1 MMCIGGMSAWVVS
14 QHTTLMKIAHG
25 MNEMKSCDMFFFYFH
40 FCSCSL
46 CVCFGV
52 SHHRLRRKLFIFLL
66 VGLVLHTAILFIR
79 MQWTH
84 GREITR
90 QNILNSL
97 FSPSG
102 SRAHVCV
109 WVRMLCFLFSLFFYS
124 VSIEKFPTNW
134 STTNEHVRKMLFRTK
149 LVCWG
154 FSMLCYPRFF
164 RSWPIKLNVWD
175 NLASVIYY
183 YYYALIYSICVI
195 FSHILNL
202 SFEKPGTNSPN
213 GAAYHI

>member
-52 SHHRLRRKLFIFLL
+52 SRHRLRRKLFIFLF
-66 VGLVLHTAILFIR
+66 VAFVLHTTILFIR

-97 FSPSG
+97 FSLSG

-109 WVRMLCFLFSLFFYS
+109 CELECYVFCFRYFFILFQSKNFPQIGAQQMNMFAKCSFAQNWFVEVFRCYVIPVFFA
-124 VSIEKFPTNW
+124 
-134 STTNEHVRKMLFRTK
+134 R
-149 LVCWG
+149 G
-154 FSMLCYPRFF
+154 Q
-164 RSWPIKLNVWD
+164 
-175 NLASVIYY
+175 
-183 YYYALIYSICVI
+183 
-195 FSHILNL
+195 
-202 SFEKPGTNSPN
+202 
-213 GAAYHI
+213 